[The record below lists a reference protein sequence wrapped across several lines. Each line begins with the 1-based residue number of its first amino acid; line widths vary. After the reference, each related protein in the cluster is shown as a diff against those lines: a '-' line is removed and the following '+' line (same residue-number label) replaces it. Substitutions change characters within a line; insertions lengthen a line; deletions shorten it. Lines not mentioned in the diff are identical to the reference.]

1 MADLKAA
8 KSAPVGAGIN
18 TVNMISVEI
27 EDLLE
32 KYELEWEL
40 QQELEEVKTER
51 WRKKLACFQKTRSG
65 GVKKGDTMKAS
76 SPVNS
81 PFMLEELMHMI
92 DVSVNSMYG
101 VDLEA
106 ITHTLMDSV
115 RGSVESLR
123 LKLIRSPRTC
133 LDKSEPSSSSC

>member
-8 KSAPVGAGIN
+8 KSALVGAGIN